1 MGRYA
6 FVQLLKKTRT
16 KLIVS
21 FLGVSFLVGVTSLI
35 VGAHLLYQAYVG
47 EVSGRI
53 ETDLNA
59 ARLMVDD
66 EVRRVRLGLAAALA
80 GTGWSGSA
88 EEDQPAR
95 LLRLLEN
102 LARAADLDLCGMVDG
117 NGRVVA
123 RIGPD
128 PFPVSADYGDHPFV
142 GPVLR
147 DQTEVA
153 GAVVLPAKWLAQE
166 NPVLA
171 HRARVPVVSIPQ
183 EGRAEPNGE
192 PFVEEGVLLG
202 AAVPV
207 FRGGSFVGVAY
218 GAVLVNGN
226 TNLVDRIRDTVFRR
240 EEGGGPEGT
249 VTVFLRDLRI
259 ATNVTLPD
267 GSRAHGT
274 RAQAEVARRVL
285 EEGRRW
291 VGRALVVRDWFMTS
305 YEPLVDAVSG
315 ERIGMLYVGI
325 PERPYVDVRNKALLT
340 FFAMSLLGIT
350 TAIVVGSVL
359 ERKIMW
365 PVHQLIEA
373 ARQVSQGDLSP
384 KIEPVSESE
393 LGVLQKTF
401 KDMLASIRERENR
414 QRLETEDKL
423 FRAQKQASVGRLAA
437 GVAHEINNPL
447 TGVLTF
453 SHLLMNR
460 EDLPEDVRDGLKT
473 IADATERVRKIV
485 KGLLDF
491 SRQTALHPEL
501 TDINHLVRSTVALME
516 NQALIK
522 GVDLNCLLA
531 ESLPPL
537 VVDPEQMRGVFM
549 NLLINALDATE
560 AGGTITVSSRTE
572 SRPDRDGRERPG
584 VSVSV
589 LDTGCGIPEEHMGK
603 LFDPFFTTKEVGKGT
618 GLGLSVSY
626 GIVAR
631 HGGRIFVNSAPGR
644 GSTFTVWLPLE
655 RDDDRE

>member
-1 MGRYA
+1 MKI
-6 FVQLLKKTRT
+6 LEKTRT

-21 FLGVSFLVGVTSLI
+21 FLGVSFLVGMTSLI
-35 VGAHLLYQAYVG
+35 VGAHLLYQAYVS
-47 EVSGRI
+47 EASGRI

-66 EVRRVRLGLAAALA
+66 QVHQVQLGLEAAL
-80 GTGWSGSA
+80 GDMGWTMSA
-88 EEDQPAR
+88 DDERPVR

-102 LARAADLDLCGMVDG
+102 LAQKADLDMCGVVDVR
-117 NGRVVA
+117 GRVVA

-128 PFPVSADYGDHPFV
+128 PFPVATDYTDHPLV

-147 DQTEVA
+147 NERAVA
-153 GAVVLPAKWLAQE
+153 GPVVIPVAWLAEE
-166 NPVLA
+166 NPMLA
-171 HRARVPVVSIPQ
+171 HRARVPIFSAGK
-183 EGRAEPNGE
+183 GRPGENGQA
-192 PFVEEGVLLG
+192 FVEEGMLLA

-207 FRGGSFVGVAY
+207 FHGDALWGVAY

-226 TNLVDRIRDTVFRR
+226 AELMDRIRDTVFRR
-240 EEGGGPEGT
+240 AEGGRPQGT
-249 VTVFLRDLRI
+249 VTLFLGDLRI
-259 ATNVTLPD
+259 ATNVRLAD
-267 GSRAHGT
+267 GGHAEGT
-274 RAQAEVARRVL
+274 RAQEDVSRQVL
-285 EEGRRW
+285 EEGRSW
-291 VGRALVVRDWFMTS
+291 VGRAWVVGDWFMTS
-305 YEPLVDAVSG
+305 YEPLTDAATG
-315 ERIGMLYVGI
+315 DRIGMLCVGV

-340 FFAMSLLGIT
+340 FMAMSLLGIS
-350 TAIVVGSVL
+350 TAIVMGSIL
-359 ERKIMW
+359 ERRIMW
-365 PVHQLIEA
+365 PVHQLIKA

-384 KIEPVSESE
+384 QIEPVSHSE

-414 QRLETEDKL
+414 QRQETEDKL
-423 FRAQKQASVGRLAA
+423 FLAQKQASVGRLAA

-453 SHLLMNR
+453 SHLFMDR
-460 EDLPEDVRDGLKT
+460 QDLPDDVREGLKT

-491 SRQTALHPEL
+491 SRQTALHPEP
-501 TDINHLVRSTVALME
+501 TDLNRLILSTVALME

-522 GVDLNCLLA
+522 GVELKCLLA

-549 NLLINALDATE
+549 NLLINALDATA
-560 AGGTITVSSRTE
+560 AGGTITVTSRTE
-572 SRPDRDGRERPG
+572 SRPDQDGGERPG

-589 LDTGCGIPEEHMGK
+589 VDTGCGIPEEHMGK
-603 LFDPFFTTKEVGKGT
+603 LFDPFFTTKQVGQGT

-631 HGGRIFVNSAPGR
+631 HGGRIFVNTAV
-644 GSTFTVWLPLE
+644 GSGTTFTVWLPLQ
-655 RDDDRE
+655 RDDARE